1 MDLNQQHAGLDQC
14 AVRLYS
20 QQISPLQVCRIFV
33 PLSKDSKHDGKTAI
47 SVAAKLNKLQLGAPQ
62 AVWATSDCLC
72 EIMCSK
78 VRSNYFNINM
88 KLSQPLNSHLV

>member
-20 QQISPLQVCRIFV
+20 QQISPLLMCRIFV
-33 PLSKDSKHDGKTAI
+33 PLSKDSKNNGKSAI
-47 SVAAKLNKLQLGAPQ
+47 SVAAKLNKLQLGASQ

-72 EIMCSK
+72 ELMCSK
-78 VRSNYFNINM
+78 VRSNYSNIH
-88 KLSQPLNSHLV
+88 LN